1 MSNEERL
8 LYEAEELL
16 KRLYVVCLVATGNP
30 PRIAKVR
37 RVYTKASLRMRRRLA
52 VWMLLEA
59 AAS

>member
-16 KRLYVVCLVATGNP
+16 KRLYAARLAVSGNP

-37 RVYTKASLRMRRRLA
+37 RVYAAALRRMRRRLA
-52 VWMLLEA
+52 AWMLIEEVA
-59 AAS
+59 R